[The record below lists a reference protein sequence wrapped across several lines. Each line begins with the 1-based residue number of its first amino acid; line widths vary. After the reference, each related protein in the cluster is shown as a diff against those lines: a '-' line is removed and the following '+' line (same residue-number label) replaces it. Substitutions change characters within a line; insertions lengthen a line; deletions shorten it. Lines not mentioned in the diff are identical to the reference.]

1 MDRRQF
7 GKGLL
12 AGTSATALAPTA
24 FTTAA
29 TAQGADPIVI
39 GMTLDVA
46 KQASYYS
53 LLMRDATIL
62 RVEEINAAGGVL
74 GRQLKLVMEDD
85 ENNPAIAAQKTE
97 KLAAAGAVFSIQV
110 GSSATGLAASRMAEE
125 LKVPNGSPTNV
136 AEALTKP
143 HKHWYFRLGLRDSI
157 ATQGLIRFLKGKYGK
172 PKLAVIRDGTET
184 GLSVS
189 DNQVKFLTEAGF
201 EIAAKEQIS
210 PGAVDVTAQALRIK
224 GANPN
229 VVLVTGA
236 SVADLNNY
244 IKAHTLV
251 GLKVP
256 MIGNNLF
263 AVTTFPQL
271 AGKAADG
278 FMFVDAV
285 DMARPEV
292 KEVEARLVAKYADRA
307 KGSSQMIAA
316 YDFVNLIVDALKRA
330 GAADRAKLRDALEAT
345 KDWKSL
351 VGRAGTTV
359 SFGPD
364 THDGI
369 VSDSQVVIRLV
380 QNGQFAGSME

>member
-1 MDRRQF
+1 MDRRHF

-12 AGTSATALAPTA
+12 AGTALAAVSP
-24 FTTAA
+24 AA
-29 TAQGADPIVI
+29 WAQSSDPII
-39 GMTLDVA
+39 FGMTFDAA
-46 KQASYYS
+46 KQASYYA

-62 RVEEINAAGGVL
+62 RIEEINAAGGVL
-74 GRQLKLVMEDD
+74 GRQIKLLMEDD
-85 ENNPAIAAQKTE
+85 ENNPAIAAQKVE
-97 KLAAAGAVFSIQV
+97 KLASAGALFIFEV
-110 GSSATGLAASRMAEE
+110 GSSATGLAAQRAAEE

-143 HKHWYFRLGLRDSI
+143 HKTWYFRLGLRDSI
-157 ATQGLIRFLKGKYGK
+157 ATQGLIRHLQTKFDK
-172 PKLAVIRDGTET
+172 PRLAVIRDGTET

-201 EIAAKEQIS
+201 EVVAKEQIS
-210 PGAVDVTAQALRIK
+210 PGSVDVTAQALRIK
-224 GANPN
+224 AANPG

-236 SVADLNNY
+236 SVGDLNNY
-244 IKAHTLV
+244 IKAHTLL
-251 GLKVP
+251 GNKAP

-285 DMARPEV
+285 DMARPDV
-292 KEVEARLVAKYADRA
+292 KAVEGKLMARYADRA

-316 YDFVNLIVDALKRA
+316 YDFVDLVVDGLKRA

-345 KDWKSL
+345 ADWKSL
-351 VGRAGTTV
+351 VGRTGTTV
-359 SFGPD
+359 TFSS
-364 THDGI
+364 TNHDGI
-369 VSDSQVVIRLV
+369 VSDAQIVIRLV
-380 QNGQFAGSME
+380 KDGQFAGSVE

>member
-1 MDRRQF
+1 MNRRQIN
-7 GKGLL
+7 KNLL
-12 AGTSATALAPTA
+12 AGTALLAASAIAPTSVR
-24 FTTAA
+24 
-29 TAQGADPIVI
+29 AQASDPII
-39 GMTLDVA
+39 FGMTFDAA
-46 KQASYYS
+46 KQASYYA

-62 RVEEINAAGGVL
+62 RIDEINAAGGVL
-74 GRQLKLVMEDD
+74 GRQIKLLIEDD

-97 KLAAAGAVFSIQV
+97 KLAAAGALFLFQV
-110 GSSATGLAASRMAEE
+110 GSSATGIAASRAAEE

-157 ATQGLIRFLKGKYGK
+157 ATQGLIRFLKAKYK
-172 PKLAVIRDGTET
+172 EPRLAVIRDGTET

-201 EIAAKEQIS
+201 NIVAKEQIS
-210 PGAVDVTAQALRIK
+210 PGSVDVTAQALRIK
-224 GANPN
+224 GGNPT

-244 IKAHTLV
+244 IKAHALV
-251 GLKVP
+251 GLKTP

-285 DMARPEV
+285 DMARPDV
-292 KEVEARLVAKYADRA
+292 KEVEKRLIAKYADRA

-316 YDFVNLIVDALKRA
+316 YDMVDLVVNALKQA
-330 GAADRAKLRDALEAT
+330 GAADRSKLRDALEAT

-359 SFGPD
+359 TFD
-364 THDGI
+364 ATNHDGI
-369 VSDSQVVIRLV
+369 TSDAQVVIRLV
-380 QNGQFAGSME
+380 QDGQFSGSVE

>member
-1 MDRRQF
+1 MNRRQF
-7 GKGLL
+7 KMTLL
-12 AGTSATALAPTA
+12 AGALLA
-24 FTTAA
+24 TTAG
-29 TAQGADPIVI
+29 TASAQSTDPII
-39 GMTLDVA
+39 FGMTFDAA

-62 RVEEINAAGGVL
+62 RIDEINAAGGVL
-74 GRQLKLVMEDD
+74 GRQIKLVMEDD
-85 ENNPAIAAQKTE
+85 ENNPAIAAQKVE
-97 KLAAAGAVFSIQV
+97 KLAAAGALFIFEV
-110 GSSATGLAASRMAEE
+110 GSSATGLAAQRAAEE

-157 ATQGLIRFLKGKYGK
+157 ATQGLVRFLKSKYK
-172 PKLAVIRDGTET
+172 EPRLAVIRDGTET

-201 EIAAKEQIS
+201 SVVAKEQIS
-210 PGAVDVTAQALRIK
+210 PGSVDVTAQALRIK
-224 GANPN
+224 AANPGL
-229 VVLVTGA
+229 VLVTGA

-244 IKAHTLV
+244 IKAHTLL
-251 GLKVP
+251 GIKVP

-285 DMARPEV
+285 DMARPDV
-292 KEVEARLVAKYADRA
+292 KAVEAKLMAKYADRA

-316 YDFVNLIVDALKRA
+316 YDMVDLVVDALKRA
-330 GAADRAKLRDALEAT
+330 GAADRAKLRDSLEAT
-345 KDWKSL
+345 ANWKSL

-359 SFGPD
+359 SFNA
-364 THDGI
+364 TNHDGI
-369 VSDSQVVIRLV
+369 TSDAQVVIRLV
-380 QNGQFAGSME
+380 QDGQFAGSVE